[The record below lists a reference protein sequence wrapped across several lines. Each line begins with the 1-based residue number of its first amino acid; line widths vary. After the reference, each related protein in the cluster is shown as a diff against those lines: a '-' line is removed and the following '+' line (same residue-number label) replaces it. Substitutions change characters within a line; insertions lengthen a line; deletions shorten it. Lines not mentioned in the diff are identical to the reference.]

1 MWRMIV
7 IVLLSVALGAC
18 IVIPGQDPEEF
29 SHAEKSIQIGKST
42 KAEVLEVLGEPEWE
56 NTKAGSLSNAPR
68 AGIA

>member
-1 MWRMIV
+1 MTV

-42 KAEVLEVLGEPEWE
+42 KTEVLEVLGEPEWE
-56 NTKAGSLSNAPR
+56 NTKDGSLSHYSKDQRGAPV
-68 AGIA
+68 